1 MPVSVCLTIEAASD
15 AELPGFLGT
24 AAHAAFLGLVSRLD
38 ATLASR
44 LHDEE
49 GAKGYTVSSLW
60 GPRPGQGRVKVA
72 TGQHYLLRFT
82 SYDDQLSALLCQ
94 LRPGSPAE
102 SIMLTDA
109 EFRLVEADTD
119 PAENPWARAESFE
132 EIASRHLFGAQPGA
146 KVAMQFVSPTCF
158 RSKGANVPFPLPTL
172 VFGSL
177 LDHWNAF
184 APAELSPDFR
194 RFAEDCV
201 VASKYELRTE
211 MVPVAGA
218 RQVGFTGTCEFTAI
232 NRDAYWLR
240 LMNLL
245 ADFAF
250 YSGVG
255 YKTTMGL
262 GQCRLAPPKVA
273 AMA

>member
-1 MPVSVCLTIEAASD
+1 MPVSVCVTIEAVRD
-15 AELPGFLGT
+15 ADLPGFLGT
-24 AAHAAFLGLVSRLD
+24 AAHAAFLGIVSRMD
-38 ATLASR
+38 AALGSR

-49 GAKGYTVSSLW
+49 GAKGYTVSGLW
-60 GPRPGQGRVKVA
+60 GPRPERSRVKVTA
-72 TGQHYLLRFT
+72 GQHYLLRFT
-82 SYDDQLSALLCQ
+82 SYEDTLSSLLSG
-94 LRPGSPAE
+94 LRPGNQLS

-109 EFRLVEADTD
+109 EFRVIAVDTD
-119 PAENPWARAESFE
+119 PAANPWARAESFE

-146 KVAMQFVSPTCF
+146 KVVLQFVSPTCF
-158 RSKGANVPFPLPTL
+158 RSRGATVPFPLPVL

-177 LDHWNAF
+177 LERWNAF

-194 RFAEDCV
+194 RFAEECV

-211 MVPVAGA
+211 IVPVAGA

-255 YKTTMGL
+255 YKTGMGL
-262 GQCRLAPPKVA
+262 GQCRVSISKAQG
-273 AMA
+273 